1 MRGAAWGLAI
11 ALLLWLVWL
20 LWPRQQPDPQ
30 DQSLQ
35 RAVQTLTRQAARWAT
50 AARQDAN
57 PLIAVLHANYAAGYL
72 WGIADI
78 VSSSQF
84 AQMTGQNYLQFRDAI
99 VAVQDRANR
108 QLAAACPAIAPSN
121 GLLARVAGEAQ

>member
-1 MRGAAWGLAI
+1 MRGAFWGLAI

-84 AQMTGQNYLQFRDAI
+84 SQMTGQNYLQFRDAI
-99 VAVQDRANR
+99 VAVQDSANR
-108 QLAAACPAIAPSN
+108 QLVAACPAIAPSN
-121 GLLARVAGEAQ
+121 GLLARVAGEA